1 MRLLRPLLLVSCLLV
16 AASPAF
22 AGVAQ
27 TIKVDGVNDFEPS
40 NLVRDDR
47 YDTQR
52 FYCSPDSVFALDI
65 GRAFVTNNSNYLFI
79 GFDWPHKSGCY
90 DNSPG
95 PNLGIAIDVNTPAG
109 GSTDPWGR
117 KIGWANLTN
126 KPDFVVYSVPRVP
139 GNTVHWQMMY
149 KWTGTAWGDSTK
161 LVKGLNAGTDA
172 VGMIENDSTGFVE
185 LAIPLSA
192 LGVATGATVN
202 VEVWYTQDGG
212 TKGPLDALM
221 SSSVQMS
228 HFPSTTTWDTSAV
241 VQMTQMA
248 PYTVL
253 AFTDTVACKV
263 SQAVATGF
271 TLNAGK
277 QFAVSTNRID
287 VTFDE
292 PVSQATA
299 NVTGNYAFSG
309 PDSRSVI
316 LASRDPS
323 AHTVVHLVLNS
334 AIQANAGFYGI
345 TVTNV
350 QDLAGNT
357 IVPNGTTN
365 VGSFFIQNLVF
376 QCDPGVA
383 LCKGVFTPADTFSV
397 EGSLAPLTFDPL
409 CDNALMYDGDANLV
423 WGTTVPFVMP
433 KNAVTGKAE
442 TDLEYKFGH
451 QCSYEGGANRTYHL
465 SSDNGASVTLTD
477 YWNRE
482 NPADFTAQPVDV
494 VFQVNAARVS
504 PVPADTIYLQG
515 AEYPLSFTPS
525 GLVMKDDGLAPDLTA
540 GDQIYTAKV
549 RFPKCTR
556 KNFEW
561 KAFYRGAFECLGQ
574 GNRTVWLNDAA
585 YDTVG
590 GTLGALWLPARG
602 IERCSR
608 TDKPVTVVF
617 KVSMPPATPL
627 ADTVAVM
634 GSDSTLVWERP
645 LGPDARMNDAGTGF
659 DQVAGDHLWTTGV
672 TFPDSTNLNVEFK
685 FWHNGFLECFG
696 MNNRTMTIDDV
707 LYSTTTPQV
716 RVPSL
721 WDYCSDATA
730 DVPAG
735 PATPDANAAFATL
748 MQSFPNPMSPRTT
761 IRFDLKRAGEASLTI
776 YDVTGRRVATLL
788 RGALQAGP
796 HDVQWNGR
804 DDNGNLLRS
813 GVYLYELAMGKDRLS
828 RRIALMR

>member
-22 AGVAQ
+22 AYVAQ
-27 TIKVDGVNDFEPS
+27 TITVDGVNDFEPS

-52 FYCSPDSVFALDI
+52 FFCSPDSVFALDI
-65 GRAFVTNNSNYLFI
+65 GRAFVTNDNNFLYI
-79 GFDWPHKSGCY
+79 GFDWPHKWNCY
-90 DNSPG
+90 DKTPK

-109 GSTDPWGR
+109 GVSDPWSR
-117 KIGWANLTN
+117 QIGWANLAN
-126 KPDFVVYSVPRVP
+126 KPDFIVYDVPKNPEDTYHFQV
-139 GNTVHWQMMY
+139 MY
-149 KWTGTAWGDSTK
+149 KWTGTAWGDSTR
-161 LVKGLNAGTDA
+161 LVNGTGSGPNAL
-172 VGMIENDSTGFVE
+172 GMVDTTGFVE
-185 LAIPLSA
+185 FKLPLSA
-192 LGVATGATVN
+192 LGVTTGSTVN
-202 VEVWYTQDGG
+202 LEWWYTQDGANK
-212 TKGPLDALM
+212 KGPLDAVM
-221 SSSVQMS
+221 SSAVQMS
-228 HFPSTTTWDTSAV
+228 HFPSSTTWDTTAV
-241 VQMTQMA
+241 VQMTAMA

-253 AFTDTVACKV
+253 AFSDVAPPTV
-263 SQAVATGF
+263 SQAVAASF
-271 TLNAGK
+271 TLLANK
-277 QFAVSTNRID
+277 QFSVTTNKID
-287 VTFDE
+287 VTFSE
-292 PVSQATA
+292 PVELTSAQTA
-299 NVTGNYAFSG
+299 GNYAFSG
-309 PDSRSVI
+309 PVTRSVI
-316 LASRDPS
+316 LATRDP
-323 AHTVVHLVLNS
+323 AATNVVHLLLNS
-334 AIQANAGFYGI
+334 AIGANAAFYGI
-345 TVTNV
+345 TVSNV
-350 QDLAGNT
+350 KDLSTNT
-357 IVPNGTTN
+357 IVANGTTN
-365 VGSFFIQNLVF
+365 VGSFFVQNLVF
-376 QCDPGVA
+376 DCDPGVA
-383 LCKGVFTPADTFSV
+383 LCKGVFTAADTFAV
-397 EGSLAPLTFDPL
+397 EGSLAPLTFASL
-409 CDNALMYDGDANLV
+409 CDNALMYDLDANSV
-423 WGTTVPFVMP
+423 WETTVPFAMP

-442 TDLEYKFGH
+442 ADFEYKYSH
-451 QCSYEGGANRTYHL
+451 QCGFEGGANRSVHL

-494 VFQVNAARVS
+494 VFQVNAARIS
-504 PVPADTIYLQG
+504 PTPADTIYLQG
-515 AEYPLSFTPS
+515 GEYPLSFTPS
-525 GLVMKDDGLAPDLTA
+525 GIAMKDDGVAPDLAA
-540 GDQIYTAKV
+540 GDAIYTAKV
-549 RFPKCTR
+549 RFPKCATR
-556 KNFEW
+556 NIEW
-561 KAFYRGAFECLGQ
+561 KTFYRGAFECLGQ

-617 KVSMPPATPL
+617 KVSMLPATPL

-645 LGPDARMNDAGTGF
+645 LRPGARMNDAGTGF

-696 MNNRTMTIDDV
+696 MGNRTLTIDDV

-716 RVPSL
+716 RVPSV

-735 PATPDANAAFATL
+735 TANPDANAAFAIL
-748 MQSFPNPMSPRTT
+748 QQSFPNPMSPRTT
-761 IRFDLKRAGEASLTI
+761 IRFDLKRAGEASLTV

-788 RGALQAGP
+788 RSTLQAGP
-796 HDVQWNGR
+796 HDVQWDGR
-804 DDNGNLLRS
+804 DDHGNLLRS